1 MISTQNELTAQQ
13 QEEEEQIKHIIDQ
26 RKKVIT
32 ATNNFTLTRSKHSG
46 LNMNSKQKNQKQVN
60 ISILNFSVFQI
71 KLLIMC
77 KGQVENLEKYRELYK
92 QTKEQNEQME
102 NLNEKLIMEVEFQKE
117 NHAKFVINIEN

>member
-1 MISTQNELTAQQ
+1 
-13 QEEEEQIKHIIDQ
+13 
-26 RKKVIT
+26 
-32 ATNNFTLTRSKHSG
+32 
-46 LNMNSKQKNQKQVN
+46 
-60 ISILNFSVFQI
+60 
-71 KLLIMC
+71 MC